1 MFMLFFHPFF
11 SRFEMK
17 HSKQLEESRAV
28 SQAAVKELEQ
38 LQVAILLSCVQYLVI
53 SVHLALTLGKFL
65 LKISQTRPVDIF
77 FKYTLIITRLTCA
90 VNSFLYMCENPP

>member
-1 MFMLFFHPFF
+1 MFMLFVICFSLI

-38 LQVAILLSCVQYLVI
+38 LQVAILLTVPSNI
-53 SVHLALTLGKFL
+53 
-65 LKISQTRPVDIF
+65 RPPCF
-77 FKYTLIITRLTCA
+77 NA
-90 VNSFLYMCENPP
+90 